1 MPPKKAKAEPK
12 VEVPEGDAAAG
23 RDIFDGQCGACHALE
38 GDNKTAAAP
47 SLGGIIGRNA
57 GSTTFKYS
65 NSMKKSGILWSE
77 KHLYVFLKN
86 PTKYVTGTK
95 MAFAGLESDKDRADV
110 IAYLNQ

>member
-1 MPPKKAKAEPK
+1 MPPKSKAKEEPQ
-12 VEVPEGDAAAG
+12 VVVPGGDVTAG

-47 SLGGIIGRNA
+47 SLGGVIGRGA

-65 NSMKKSGILWSE
+65 NAMKKSGIVWSD
-77 KHLYVFLKN
+77 KHLFMFLKN

-95 MAFAGLESDKDRADV
+95 MAFAGLESE
-110 IAYLNQ
+110 